1 MKISS
6 LLICAMIVSLSTPP
20 FALAE
25 TGDASKPA
33 KLSDEAIAARDKK
46 CSLEADAK
54 GLFKSHGKGEERRKF
69 REECK
74 KRK

>member
-1 MKISS
+1 MKIA
-6 LLICAMIVSLSTPP
+6 LLSTCAILFSLSATP

-25 TGDASKPA
+25 PDAIKPV
-33 KLSDEAIAARDKK
+33 KMSNEEIAARDKK
-46 CSLEADAK
+46 CSAEADAK
-54 GLFKSHGKGEERRKF
+54 GLFKSTGKGEERKKF

>member
-6 LLICAMIVSLSTPP
+6 LLICATILSFSMPMVA
-20 FALAE
+20 FAE
-25 TGDASKPA
+25 TDAAGKPA
-33 KLSDEAIAARDKK
+33 KLTDAEIAARDKK
-46 CSLEADAK
+46 CTAEADAK
-54 GLFKSHGKGEERRKF
+54 GLFKCAGKGEERRKF